1 MNSTRF
7 RAPRRIVLA
16 LFLLAPRLVFAQAAG
31 PQKVRIPPP
40 AAKAKPKTDR
50 STLPSIPIFKD
61 IAKDVGVTVQHIA
74 APEARYVIDSTS
86 GGQGFSIA
94 MMTAGST
101 SSWSMV

>member
-61 IAKDVGVTVQHIA
+61 IAKEVGVTVQHIA

-86 GGQGFSIA
+86 GG
-94 MMTAGST
+94 AGLFADHYDDHPDT
-101 SSWSMV
+101 SMS